1 MKQRRKIPDKNP
13 GNSICR
19 SPFLVERK
27 VKSGE
32 AVLQS
37 CSCWNDCFKSTTSEE
52 LILKYFQNL
61 FFVWRIILCK
71 CHGEGSTNQNDH
83 TTNKCIRYALLLQ
96 KYILCFFFF
105 KPLFWPWVTSSLQT
119 IRAPPTHRPRT
130 WNFRK
135 NNKKQGTSDETPAKY
150 LTAYYFFIRV
160 ASNRSC

>member
-71 CHGEGSTNQNDH
+71 CHGEGSTNQ
-83 TTNKCIRYALLLQ
+83 TTIPQTSVYVMHCYYKNTSCV
-96 KYILCFFFF
+96 FFF

-135 NNKKQGTSDETPAKY
+135 NNKKQCTSDETPAKY